1 MSNATFG
8 HAQQTLNLLDQ
19 QKLSGEEMNTLHSG
33 YLSDL
38 ARAIKS
44 NTLPA
49 RDVFQKFLGLLPELK
64 VWKTIRLGLHKTS
77 DAYESVLERG
87 GTRTR
92 IGNWAQQILHKIS
105 VSQTEVEVDLC
116 VMSVAELGFKKTTRF
131 DTICARIIE
140 IGGQLCPNEVGPALR
155 DQYEDQPNGEYL
167 MVAMEPLTDS
177 DDDLDVFGVARPGG
191 GLWLGACYGLP
202 GSLFGPGA
210 LFVFVLPRK

>member
-8 HAQQTLNLLDQ
+8 HAQQTLVLLGQ
-19 QKLSGEEMNTLHSG
+19 QELSGEEVNTLHSG

-49 RDVFQKFLGLLPELK
+49 RDVFQKLLGLLPELK

-92 IGNWAQQILHKIS
+92 IGNWARQIFHKIS
-105 VSQTEVEVDLC
+105 VSQTEIEVDLC
-116 VMSVAELGFKKTTRF
+116 VMSVAELGFKKNTRY
-131 DTICARIIE
+131 DAICARIVE

-155 DQYEDQPNGEYL
+155 DQYKDQLDREYL
-167 MVAMEPLTDS
+167 VVAMEPLTDS
-177 DDDLDVFGVARPGG
+177 DGRPGVFDVRRDADGPWLGTYYGFPG
-191 GLWLGACYGLP
+191 GLFDP
-202 GSLFGPGA
+202 GFR
-210 LFVFVLPRK
+210 FVFVLPRK